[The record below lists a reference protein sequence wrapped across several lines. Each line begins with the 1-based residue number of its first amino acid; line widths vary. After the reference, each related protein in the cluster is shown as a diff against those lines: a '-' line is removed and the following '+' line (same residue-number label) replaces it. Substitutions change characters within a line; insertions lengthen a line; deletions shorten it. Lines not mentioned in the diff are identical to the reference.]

1 MIVEMNYRKCSDYFS
16 RMSDYHYRTRGVCTA
31 VMGTD
36 AGAESLYNY
45 QLTQYV
51 VRALIEDIQ
60 YVLGVQSEIVL
71 RDPVRL
77 GRRSADPFFYPD
89 LETSLE
95 LSGVV
100 LPEDLWCESGIRI
113 HRQKLLE
120 WLIANGET
128 GRMLEIN
135 KELHPGMFDGE
146 E

>member
-16 RMSDYHYRTRGVCTA
+16 RMSNYHYLTRGVCTA

-45 QLTQYV
+45 QLTRYV

-60 YVLGVQSEIVL
+60 YVLGVQSEIVM
-71 RDPVRL
+71 RDAEKD
-77 GRRSADPFFYPD
+77 SADHFFYPD
-89 LETSLE
+89 LEASLE